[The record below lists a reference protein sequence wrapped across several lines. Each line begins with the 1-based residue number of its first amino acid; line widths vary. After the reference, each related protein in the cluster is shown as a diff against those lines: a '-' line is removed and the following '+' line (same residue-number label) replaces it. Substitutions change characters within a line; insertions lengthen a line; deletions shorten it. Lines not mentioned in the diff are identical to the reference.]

1 LNEVDAMAL
10 ANQLDTDCS
19 FQLQRYDPP
28 QARSLK
34 DFGID
39 KEGYGVFCEG
49 FRNYK
54 SILQSCIITF
64 MKPRRLK
71 KEEIGNDAILFEK
84 E

>member
-1 LNEVDAMAL
+1 MNKVDVMVL
-10 ANQLDTDCS
+10 ANQLDKDCS

-28 QARSLK
+28 QARLLR

-39 KEGYGVFCEG
+39 KEGYGIYCEDY
-49 FRNYK
+49 RNYK
-54 SILQSCIITF
+54 GILQRCIITF
-64 MKPRRLK
+64 MKPRRFQ